1 MAIVDELCKL
11 GVSVQEDAGSI
22 KAYGALTDK
31 TRAMIRDN
39 KQAILDDLRSRYA
52 PKPAP
57 APAMAPKPD
66 VGPVSLDPVE
76 YLRISAELIAA
87 CPEAMQP
94 GLKRYHDERLR
105 WWRSC
110 PGVMESPDAPAV
122 MAYAELDE
130 RCQTDAG
137 TWLAVWYLPDGK
149 FRTEVCRAERRRP
162 EAVPQPPRAATPE
175 PHETKI
181 ESNNLFAGSV

>member
-1 MAIVDELCKL
+1 MTIVDELCKL

-31 TRAMIRDN
+31 TRAIIRDN

-76 YLRISAELIAA
+76 YLRIAAELIAA
-87 CPEAMQP
+87 CPESLRAV
-94 GLKRYHDERLR
+94 LKRYHDERLR
-105 WWRSC
+105 WWRSV
-110 PGVMESPDAPAV
+110 PEVAFAADGPPV
-122 MAYAELDE
+122 MAYGELDE
-130 RCQTDAG
+130 LCQREHG
-137 TWLAVWYLPDGK
+137 VWLAVWYLPDGK

-162 EAVPQPPRAATPE
+162 EAIQQRQQAAMPE
-175 PHETKI
+175 SRETKTDN
-181 ESNNLFAGSV
+181 SLFAGSV